1 MYGPDARVLI
11 LLVACLEGVL
21 KLRACSKN
29 SSFGVLYVAH
39 SKMLARNLACTYYVV
54 LNEISLSVRQPSPLR
69 PGFRGRNL
77 VAMSVAT
84 VLPLHRSVIVTNK
97 HSLIMS
103 KSSIT
108 PASSNPALLGRYV
121 KSELVRGICPLNA
134 GAAFT
139 SCLRRSYRMSKV
151 SSRNVV
157 PNTFSTT
164 VLATTSV
171 VLQGLSKICYT
182 LWLIFVCVA
191 LIVDCL
197 NICLPSLPSDF
208 VQNKRMQVL

>member
-103 KSSIT
+103 KSSMWQAIT
-108 PASSNPALLGRYV
+108 M
-121 KSELVRGICPLNA
+121 
-134 GAAFT
+134 
-139 SCLRRSYRMSKV
+139 RRSNSHYYLLLPITTIITHCQL
-151 SSRNVV
+151 
-157 PNTFSTT
+157 PNLQMIMITS
-164 VLATTSV
+164 ATA
-171 VLQGLSKICYT
+171 GLLLDHC
-182 LWLIFVCVA
+182 W
-191 LIVDCL
+191 
-197 NICLPSLPSDF
+197 
-208 VQNKRMQVL
+208 